1 MRSPRSLRR
10 NGIERGSVA
19 SAYVRR
25 AHNAEHFSVGDAAH
39 DVCPLLYRRLAAAVS
54 EKWIG
59 LSRYRDV
66 RLMGFQSVS
75 ASGKARDGGIA
86 DGARTV
92 WVGMGACR
100 RC

>member
-1 MRSPRSLRR
+1 MIT
-10 NGIERGSVA
+10 GIRVHDG
-19 SAYVRR
+19 R
-25 AHNAEHFSVGDAAH
+25 NAEHFSVGDAAH